1 VRECPNGDLHYTRRR
16 RRRRKETS
24 TIAATET
31 SRPLAQ

>member
-1 VRECPNGDLHYTRRR
+1 VRECPNGDLHYTRR